1 MARLKSLLKVEGT
14 IDDLS
19 FYQSKNGHLVRKKG
33 GVKSS
38 QILNDPKYVR
48 TRENMQE
55 FGQLAQ
61 AGKIFRD
68 ALRTFSFGS
77 TDSRLPGRLSKRL
90 NVIKLYDLVNQRG
103 QRTIAQALH
112 SDEAVKQFLG
122 FTLNERAILS
132 QIFRGI
138 YSLDLDNSKMSFQA
152 MQTEIAI
159 SAPQGA
165 TQAGFQFMWTQ
176 IDFETGISVNGLSN
190 EHIISLDKS
199 KSAPAFELTA
209 PAITEGKGVLLIVFK
224 LNFYQTVNGQLYPLN
239 SGASNPVE
247 IISAV

>member
-19 FYQSKNGHLVRKKG
+19 FYQSKDGHLVRKKG

-38 QILNDPKYVR
+38 QILNDPKFAR

-61 AGKIFRD
+61 TGKIFRD

-77 TDSRLPGRLSKRL
+77 TDVRLFGRLSKRL
-90 NVIKLYDLVNQRG
+90 NAIKLLDTFHPRG
-103 QRTIAQALH
+103 QRTIAKALQTE
-112 SDEAVKQFLG
+112 EAVKQFVG
-122 FTLNERAILS
+122 FTLNDRAILS
-132 QIFRGI
+132 QVYRGI
-138 YSLDLDNSKMSFQA
+138 YSLDLEAAKMNFQA
-152 MQTEIAI
+152 MQTEISI

-165 TQAGFQFMWTQ
+165 TQAGFQFMWTR
-176 IDFETGISVNGLSN
+176 IDFESGNSVNGVSN
-190 EHIISLDKS
+190 EHIILLDKS
-199 KSAPAFELTA
+199 KSTPGFELTA
-209 PAITEGKGVLLIVFK
+209 PAIDSGTGVLLIVLK

-247 IISAV
+247 IIAAV